1 MNVRSP
7 LEATV
12 AALVIL
18 VGLLIGGM
26 FAVLTRAP
34 NQQTQR
40 VTVATANSV
49 PRAPHRTP
57 SLSPPR
63 TPAPAA
69 VATPATVT
77 TEVPTATPKPT
88 ATPTPKPTATT
99 TPTPSQTA
107 TPAAAAAAG
116 VAPRAGS
123 WRIEEANV
131 QVGTIVWSGA
141 GTASGGS
148 NTIVLDVHKE
158 TVAGHAVSACERRTT
173 LHAVLPAAGSPQ
185 TVPYREVNCS
195 GAASTGEM
203 RVTSF
208 SGDGG
213 AFSGSFWSNG
223 SKLGDFT
230 ALLAR

>member
-1 MNVRSP
+1 VNVRSP
-7 LEATV
+7 VEMTV

-26 FAVLTRAP
+26 FALLTRAP

-40 VTVATANSV
+40 VTVATANS
-49 PRAPHRTP
+49 AQHGPHRTP
-57 SLSPPR
+57 SAAPR
-63 TPAPAA
+63 TPAAVA

-77 TEVPTATPKPT
+77 TAAPTATPEPT
-88 ATPTPKPTATT
+88 ATPTPKPTAT
-99 TPTPSQTA
+99 PSRTA
-107 TPAAAAAAG
+107 TPAPAPAAAAAGA
-116 VAPRAGS
+116 APRAGS

-141 GTASGGS
+141 GTPASGS

-173 LHAVLPAAGSPQ
+173 LHAVLTAAGSPQ

-195 GAASTGEM
+195 GAVSTGEM
-203 RVTSF
+203 RVTSV
-208 SGDGG
+208 SGGG

-230 ALLAR
+230 ALQTR